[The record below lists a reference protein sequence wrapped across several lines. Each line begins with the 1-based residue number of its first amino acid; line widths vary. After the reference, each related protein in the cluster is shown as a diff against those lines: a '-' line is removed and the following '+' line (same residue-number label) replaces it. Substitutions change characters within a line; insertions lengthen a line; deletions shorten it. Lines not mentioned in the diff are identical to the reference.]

1 MSTAVVGSVSSS
13 ARSRRLDEDFYI
25 APFINEVRTR
35 MFNNLLVFV
44 AIHLVSTETCF
55 QFSNFDAIVTFI
67 ELLNIN
73 PRYPENSRRERDL
86 AVFGEYGDKLFYY
99 DGDGNFLG
107 SQGITITVN
116 NTGDKADD
124 IRTLDVTSKAYIPT
138 IGGIVCLKGTD
149 PNSNPYFRTIAY
161 GTTTVTEIPQ
171 GSLCEGQTID
181 ENISDFTTETP
192 GPTESYQRV
201 GFGLEPED
209 FSWSVQEAT
218 KRDVNT
224 GQSFPECTDLCSTSG
239 GFLSRNK
246 DKFTIHKTGLFG
258 RCRTRCVTNFWARCL
273 LRGGFF
279 GKWTCGPC

>member
-1 MSTAVVGSVSSS
+1 V
-13 ARSRRLDEDFYI
+13 LL
-25 APFINEVRTR
+25 IN
-35 MFNNLLVFV
+35 
-44 AIHLVSTETCF
+44 HLVSTETRF

-67 ELLNIN
+67 ELINVN
-73 PRYPENSRRERDL
+73 PRYPENPENSRRDRDL

-107 SQGITITVN
+107 SQGITIAVN
-116 NTGDKADD
+116 NTGDKTDD
-124 IRTLDVTSKAYIPT
+124 IRTLDVATKSYIPT

-149 PNSNPYFRTIAY
+149 PNGNSFFRTIAY

-171 GSLCEGQTID
+171 GSLCEGQAID

-209 FSWSVQEAT
+209 FSWAVEEAT
-218 KRDVNT
+218 QGEVNT
-224 GQSFPECTDLCSTSG
+224 GQSFPECTDLCSTG
-239 GFLSRNK
+239 GFWSCNK

-258 RCRTRCVTNFWARCL
+258 RCRTRCVTNSWARFL

-279 GKWTCGPC
+279 GKWTCGRC